1 VDLEGDGN
9 GLFEDTVPSVT

>member
-1 VDLEGDGN
+1 LEGDGN